1 MDHEEKYRKII
12 DQYGQYHQEVQAV
25 QELSELILLL
35 TARPEQ
41 RSIGAYRSR
50 IIDEVADSKIMINQ
64 IMLMHDISEA
74 EVNSRIIYKIERQM
88 QRIEKESEQNATD

>member
-1 MDHEEKYRKII
+1 MDHEEKLRKII
-12 DQYGQYHQEVQAV
+12 EQYGQYHQEVQAV

-41 RSIGAYRSR
+41 RIGAYRSR

-74 EVNSRIIYKIERQM
+74 EVNSRIRYKIERQM
-88 QRIEKESEQNATD
+88 QRIEKESEQNASD

>member
-12 DQYGQYHQEVQAV
+12 DQYGQYRQEVQAV

-41 RSIGAYRSR
+41 RIGAYRSR

-64 IMLMHDISEA
+64 IMLMHDISDA
-74 EVNSRIIYKIERQM
+74 EVNSRIRYKIERQM
-88 QRIEKESEQNATD
+88 QRIENGGAEND

>member
-41 RSIGAYRSR
+41 RIGAYRSR

-64 IMLMHDISEA
+64 IMLMHNISEA
-74 EVNSRIIYKIERQM
+74 EVNSRIIYKIERQIH
-88 QRIEKESEQNATD
+88 RIQNEVKQNETD